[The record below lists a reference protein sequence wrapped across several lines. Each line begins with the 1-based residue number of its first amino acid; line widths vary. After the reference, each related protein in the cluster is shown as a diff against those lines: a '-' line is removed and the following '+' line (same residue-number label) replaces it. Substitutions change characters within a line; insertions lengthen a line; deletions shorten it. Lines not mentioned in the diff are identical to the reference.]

1 VAVISR
7 RRSIR
12 QDYQWL
18 HELDELES
26 VVGPTSV
33 GIGVEFRPT
42 RFATKR
48 SASTFYRI
56 FSGFLVKEFCYET

>member
-1 VAVISR
+1 MAVISR

-33 GIGVEFRPT
+33 GIGVESIGADTLRSKAFGLNILPGLFRL
-42 RFATKR
+42 FGQG
-48 SASTFYRI
+48 I
-56 FSGFLVKEFCYET
+56 LL